1 MGGEKMT
8 DEELKKKAEEY
19 QTGRKDLNYFSEPY
33 KDKIRKAYIAGAK
46 EMQKENEQLKQLLE
60 KLKHCDS
67 CKHSCY
73 LSQSS
78 YALICK
84 FSNYF
89 CGKAC
94 DKWKLKE

>member
-1 MGGEKMT
+1 
-8 DEELKKKAEEY
+8 
-19 QTGRKDLNYFSEPY
+19 
-33 KDKIRKAYIAGAK
+33 
-46 EMQKENEQLKQLLE
+46 MQKENEQLKQLLE